1 MEITGTLARIETYF
15 EEWHRKKYNELH
27 QSTIQSIET
36 LMANSTDNIAR
47 QKILDLANL
56 ISKKLDGNATQITNI
71 NDISNILSKVE
82 ATNNSINLKAINQR
96 LTALD
101 AANTGLVSQ
110 ILNKLGTDTTNG
122 SQTIYQRLK
131 SLESTSLSTTNVNNL
146 IATAISQAFNGNNIL
161 ANEDLNNYT
170 TPGIYK
176 CPSDTTVRTLTHCP
190 TNYAFNLIVLRET
203 NQNAV
208 RQILSI
214 YNHSSNANNIWVRNY
229 YAPASV
235 QWSEWTELYGEHNTQ
250 SFDMEVEFSSD
261 GSKKVYTVLATEIKN
276 KTG

>member
-27 QSTIQSIET
+27 QSTIQSIEA
-36 LMANSTDNIAR
+36 LMQNSVDNIAR

-56 ISKKLDGNATQITNI
+56 ISKKLDGDATQITNI

-101 AANTGLVSQ
+101 AANIGLVSQ

-131 SLESTSLSTTNVNNL
+131 SLESTSLSTTNVSNL
-146 IATAISQAFNGNNIL
+146 IADAISQSFQGNNI
-161 ANEDLNNYT
+161 ANNDDLNTYQ

-176 CPSDTTVRTLTHCP
+176 CQLNATAATLKCGTENSP
-190 TNYAFNLIVLRET
+190 FVKAFNLIVLKD
-203 NQNAV
+203 ADKGV
-208 RQILSI
+208 RQIVSLYNTHDI
-214 YNHSSNANNIWVRNY
+214 YIRY
-229 YAPASV
+229 YYQSFNP
-235 QWSEWTELYGEHNTQ
+235 QWSEWKKLYGEHNTQ
-250 SFDMEVEFSSD
+250 PFDMEVEFSSD
-261 GSKKVYTVLATEIKN
+261 GSKKVYTVLATEIRN
-276 KTG
+276 KTE